1 MDFGQILG
9 IVIMV
14 VGVII
19 GLIIYNAFSDALDC
33 STLTGYNATTPAS
46 STDQAKACLDTK
58 SNANIVFGII
68 PVFIILGLIPLI
80 RSVLSKGL

>member
-1 MDFGQILG
+1 MDFMDILG

-19 GLIIYNAFSDALDC
+19 GLIVYNAFAGALDC
-33 STLTGYNATTPAS
+33 
-46 STDQAKACLDTK
+46 TDITDAGLQDACEATK
-58 SNANIVFGII
+58 SNANLIFGII

-80 RSVLSKGL
+80 RSALSRGV

>member
-19 GLIIYNAFSDALDC
+19 GLIIYNAFAGALDC
-33 STLTGYNATTPAS
+33 TTLDGYNSTTPAS
-46 STDQAKACLDTK
+46 STGPAKSCLDTK
-58 SNANIVFGII
+58 SNADIVFGII
-68 PVFIILGLIPLI
+68 PVFVILGLIPLI
-80 RSVLSKGL
+80 RSSLSRGL

>member
-1 MDFGQILG
+1 MDFMDILG

-19 GLIIYNAFSDALDC
+19 GLIVYNAFNGALDC
-33 STLTGYNATTPAS
+33 DDIADEGLADACTATK
-46 STDQAKACLDTK
+46 D
-58 SNANIVFGII
+58 NANLIFGII

-80 RSVLSKGL
+80 RSALSRGV

>member
-9 IVIMV
+9 VVIMV

-19 GLIIYNAFSDALDC
+19 GLIIYNAFEGALDC
-33 STLTGYNATTPAS
+33 TTLTGYNSTTPAS
-46 STDQAKACLDTK
+46 STDQAKACIDTK
-58 SNANIVFGII
+58 ANASIVFGII

-80 RSVLSKGL
+80 RVVLSKGL

>member
-19 GLIIYNAFSDALDC
+19 GLIIYNAFAGALDC
-33 STLTGYNATTPAS
+33 TTLDGYNSTTPAD
-46 STDQAKACLDTK
+46 STGPAKSCLDTK
-58 SNANIVFGII
+58 SNADIVFGII
-68 PVFIILGLIPLI
+68 PVFVILGLIPLI
-80 RSVLSKGL
+80 RSSLSRGL

>member
-9 IVIMV
+9 IVVMV

-19 GLIIYNAFSDALDC
+19 GLIIYNAFSGALDC
-33 STLTGYNATTPAS
+33 TTLTGYSATGAS
-46 STDQAKACLDTK
+46 TGPAKACEDTK
-58 SNANIVFGII
+58 SNADIVFSII

-80 RSVLSKGL
+80 RGSLTRGL

>member
-1 MDFGQILG
+1 
-9 IVIMV
+9 MV

-33 STLTGYNATTPAS
+33 STLTGYNTTTPAS

-58 SNANIVFGII
+58 SNANVVFGII

-80 RSVLSKGL
+80 RGVLSKGL

>member
-9 IVIMV
+9 IVVMV

-19 GLIIYNAFSDALDC
+19 GLIIYNAFSGALDC
-33 STLTGYNATTPAS
+33 TTLTGYDSVTPAS
-46 STDQAKACLDTK
+46 STGPAKSCLDTK
-58 SNANIVFGII
+58 SNADIVFSII

-80 RSVLSKGL
+80 RGSLSRGL

>member
-9 IVIMV
+9 IVVMV

-19 GLIIYNAFSDALDC
+19 GLIIYNAFSRALDC
-33 STLTGYNATTPAS
+33 TTLTGYNSTTPGS
-46 STDQAKACLDTK
+46 STGPAKSCLDTK
-58 SNANIVFGII
+58 SNADIVFSII

-80 RSVLSKGL
+80 RGSLSRGL

>member
-19 GLIIYNAFSDALDC
+19 GLIIYNAFAGALDC
-33 STLTGYNATTPAS
+33 TTLDGYNAVTPAD
-46 STDQAKACLDTK
+46 STGPAKSCLDTK
-58 SNANIVFGII
+58 SNADIVFGII
-68 PVFIILGLIPLI
+68 PVFVILGLIPLI
-80 RSVLSKGL
+80 RSSLSRGL

>member
-1 MDFGQILG
+1 MDFMDILG

-19 GLIIYNAFSDALDC
+19 GLIVYNAFSGALNCDDITDTGLQDAC
-33 STLTGYNATTPAS
+33 EAT
-46 STDQAKACLDTK
+46 KA
-58 SNANIVFGII
+58 NANLIFGII

-80 RSVLSKGL
+80 RSALSRGV

>member
-1 MDFGQILG
+1 MDFMDILG

-19 GLIIYNAFSDALDC
+19 GLIIYNSFSSALDC
-33 STLTGYNATTPAS
+33 DDI
-46 STDQAKACLDTK
+46 TDEGLADACETTK
-58 SNANIVFGII
+58 SNANLIFGII

-80 RSVLSKGL
+80 RSALARGV

>member
-33 STLTGYNATTPAS
+33 STLTGYNTTTPAS

-58 SNANIVFGII
+58 SNANVVFGII

-80 RSVLSKGL
+80 RGVLSKGL

>member
-1 MDFGQILG
+1 MDFMDILG

-19 GLIIYNAFSDALDC
+19 GLIVYNAFSGALDC
-33 STLTGYNATTPAS
+33 TTI
-46 STDQAKACLDTK
+46 TDAGLAAACTSTK
-58 SNANIVFGII
+58 SNANLIFGII

-80 RSVLSKGL
+80 KGALSRGI

>member
-19 GLIIYNAFSDALDC
+19 GLIIYNAFAGALDC
-33 STLTGYNATTPAS
+33 STLEGYNVTTPAS
-46 STDQAKACLDTK
+46 STGPAKSCLDTK
-58 SNANIVFGII
+58 SNADIVFGII
-68 PVFIILGLIPLI
+68 PVFVILGLIPLI
-80 RSVLSKGL
+80 RSSLSRGL

>member
-1 MDFGQILG
+1 MDFNQILG
-9 IVIMV
+9 IVVMV

-19 GLIIYNAFSDALDC
+19 GLIIYNAFEGALDC
-33 STLTGYNATTPAS
+33 TTLEGYDATTPAN
-46 STDQAKACLDTK
+46 STGSAKSCLETK

-80 RSVLSKGL
+80 RGSLSNGL

>member
-19 GLIIYNAFSDALDC
+19 GLIIYNAFAGALDC
-33 STLTGYNATTPAS
+33 TTLDGYDAATPAD
-46 STDQAKACLDTK
+46 STGPAKSCLDTK
-58 SNANIVFGII
+58 SNADIVFGII
-68 PVFIILGLIPLI
+68 PVFVILGLIPLI
-80 RSVLSKGL
+80 RSSLSRGL

>member
-1 MDFGQILG
+1 MDFSQILG

-33 STLTGYNATTPAS
+33 STLTGYNTTTPAS

-58 SNANIVFGII
+58 SNANVVFGII

-80 RSVLSKGL
+80 RGVLSKGL

>member
-1 MDFGQILG
+1 MDFNQILG
-9 IVIMV
+9 IVVMV

-19 GLIIYNAFSDALDC
+19 GLIIYNAFEGALDC
-33 STLTGYNATTPAS
+33 TTLDGYDATTPAN
-46 STDQAKACLDTK
+46 STGAAKSCLDTK

-80 RSVLSKGL
+80 RGSLSNGL

>member
-9 IVIMV
+9 VVIMV

-19 GLIIYNAFSDALDC
+19 GLIIYTAFEGALDC
-33 STLTGYNATTPAS
+33 TTLTGYDTTTAS
-46 STDQAKACLDTK
+46 STDQAKACIDTK
-58 SNANIVFGII
+58 ANASIVFGII

-80 RSVLSKGL
+80 RGVLSKGL

>member
-9 IVIMV
+9 IVVMV

-19 GLIIYNAFSDALDC
+19 GLIIYNAFSGALDC
-33 STLTGYNATTPAS
+33 TTLTGYNSTTPAS
-46 STDQAKACLDTK
+46 STGPAKSCLDTK
-58 SNANIVFGII
+58 SNADIVFSII

-80 RSVLSKGL
+80 RGSLSRGL